1 MTDIQLI
8 NNDTQVRF
16 EKRLW
21 HPTELVLAKCY
32 GFHIDADSGVI
43 TANVYNTYKQAM
55 YEFIKVSFK
64 NFSESIS
71 EERRRNAFFE
81 RLEASYTIFENQ
93 CLALMKEKLP
103 YFDKLYAHQ
112 KEGIIFCMMH
122 RVNFLAFEMR
132 LGKSGTSASLSRIY
146 NIKRTI
152 IICPAIA
159 KWGWFRDLTS
169 SLWGFNELYFSMLD
183 AAKSKSFKALQERF
197 LIGNYDIVG
206 KFEDIITSDDI
217 GHFIID
223 ESHRLANRFSNRSKI
238 IQKITAMYPEAR
250 ITFLSGTP
258 ITSRFDSLFNYFKIA
273 GHALGES
280 FKKFTD
286 EYTIKTASRGGEKVT
301 GAKNIEDLKRK
312 MLNFMLVKRMD
323 DCFDMPEDVVSRYTF
338 DFDDYRDE
346 YNKVIEEMAKEK
358 NMSALRGHI
367 HSINIITTKAK
378 MNGIIQIIEDI
389 VEENGKCVVFGSY
402 KEPFN
407 TLQEHFG
414 ERALKV
420 DGSTNAYDRDRFKRE
435 FWDNPEKQVFLGN
448 YLAAGE
454 ALDLSIASDVVHINF
469 PFTPREL
476 RQAQFRCKHPEK
488 KGQHLR
494 IHYTFAKD
502 SIDEHIYNILF
513 SKEKDINA
521 LLDGKEVVEMDKIEE
536 ILIKQLLNR
545 DELPIDN
552 NTTLHGEV
560 QTVEVSKT
568 IEEGKT
574 VEVQSAV
581 QPPSFE
587 PIKAGQHVQMP
598 LATTEPS
605 FEEMSALVRGVED
618 NKSQFIITEQQR
630 EAITPLT
637 DEEIRLS
644 DNLAKKMFVEESKN
658 IVDACKRVINNEQ
671 VNANFEY
678 IKQKKDSILPPPP
691 SFL

>member
-16 EKRLW
+16 EKKLW

-32 GFHIDADSGVI
+32 AFHIDIDTGVI
-43 TANVYNTYKQAM
+43 TANINETYKKAM
-55 YEFIKVSFK
+55 FEFIRVSFK
-64 NFSESIS
+64 NFSEAIS
-71 EERRRNAFFE
+71 EENRRNKFYE
-81 RLEASYTIFENQ
+81 RLDALYTNFENS
-93 CLALMKEKLP
+93 CLAVMREKLP
-103 YFDKLYAHQ
+103 YFDKLYDHQ

-146 NIKRTI
+146 NIKRTVI
-152 IICPAIA
+152 ISPSIG

-169 SLWGFNELYFSMLD
+169 SLWGFNELYFTMMD

-197 LIGNYDIVG
+197 LICNYDVVA
-206 KFEDIITSDDI
+206 KFEDIIVSDDI

-223 ESHRLANRFSNRSKI
+223 ESHRLANRHSQRSKI
-238 IQKITAMYPEAR
+238 IQKITAMYPNAR

-286 EYTIKTASRGGEKVT
+286 EYTIKTASRGGEKIT
-301 GAKNIEDLKRK
+301 GAKNIDDLKRK

-338 DFDDYRDE
+338 DFDDYRDD
-346 YNKVIEEMAKEK
+346 YNAVIDEMAKEK

-367 HSINIITTKAK
+367 NSINIITTKAK
-378 MNGIIQIIEDI
+378 MKGIIQIIEDI

-402 KEPFN
+402 KEPFKM
-407 TLQEHFG
+407 LEEYFG
-414 ERALKV
+414 ERCLKV
-420 DGSTNAYDRDRFKRE
+420 DGSTNSYDRDKYKRE
-435 FWDNPEKQVFLGN
+435 FWDNPEKQVFLGQ

-454 ALDLSIASDVVHINF
+454 ALDLSCASDVVHINF

-513 SKEKDINA
+513 SKERDINK
-521 LLDGKEVVEMDKIEE
+521 LLDGKDVVEMEKIEE

-552 NTTLHGEV
+552 TVSLPGEV
-560 QTVEVSKT
+560 SVPEQKEKVVDSGPT
-568 IEEGKT
+568 
-574 VEVQSAV
+574 
-581 QPPSFE
+581 FE
-587 PIKAGQHVQMP
+587 DMA
-598 LATTEPS
+598 
-605 FEEMSALVRGVED
+605 ALVKGVED
-618 NKSQFIITEQQR
+618 NKSQFLPSENKG
-630 EAITPLT
+630 LVT
-637 DEEIRLS
+637 DDMVKKSWEHVEKNKVQPKLS
-644 DNLAKKMFVEESKN
+644 E
-658 IVDACKRVINNEQ
+658 
-671 VNANFEY
+671 
-678 IKQKKDSILPPPP
+678 SILPPPP